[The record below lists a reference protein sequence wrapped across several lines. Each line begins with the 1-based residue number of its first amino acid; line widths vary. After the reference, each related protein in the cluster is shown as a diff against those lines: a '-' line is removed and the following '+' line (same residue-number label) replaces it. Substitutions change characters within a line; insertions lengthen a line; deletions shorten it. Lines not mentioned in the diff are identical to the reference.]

1 MGLNHYLTSERYLD
15 EASQHYPDEYIIS
28 SDGETYSDI
37 EAVRVG
43 GVELMGVANLLVQ
56 AWERY
61 HVPLAITEVHLN
73 STRDEQV
80 RWLSHVW
87 EAAQEARSQGAS
99 VLAITVWSILGCYD
113 WNKLLTCN
121 VGYYEAGPFD
131 VRSGQLRPTLLSKL
145 VRALASGQPFQH
157 PVMQSPGWWQRPQRI
172 LFRTSGAEVRMM
184 NEENNWL
191 HPAEALQELTHAA

>member
-1 MGLNHYLTSERYLD
+1 
-15 EASQHYPDEYIIS
+15 
-28 SDGETYSDI
+28 
-37 EAVRVG
+37 
-43 GVELMGVANLLVQ
+43 
-56 AWERY
+56 
-61 HVPLAITEVHLN
+61 
-73 STRDEQV
+73 
-80 RWLSHVW
+80 
-87 EAAQEARSQGAS
+87 